1 MKLRRWQFDP
11 VVLIVGAAAIVL
23 AGYWFGSRYGDPNR
37 HYYSAELLAPY
48 KAKYGTRVSQYG
60 EEWLIRDFFGD
71 RRGGVFVDV
80 GANHYRKDSTTY
92 TLETVLGW
100 SGLAIDPQPQ
110 FAADYARYRPRT
122 RYVQAFVSDTSGQ
135 TTLLV
140 PEGAAGLA
148 SDNPAYVA
156 ATGLKARPMQ
166 VPTVTLDQVLEGAGL
181 HSIDFL
187 SMDIEH
193 AEPRALAGFDI
204 RRYAPELVCIEAH
217 IGVRQQ
223 ILDYFAEHGYVLVGK
238 YWHVDLLNM
247 YFMPL
252 ARGRALP
259 ASAPAATGARNP

>member
-1 MKLRRWQFDP
+1 MKLPRWQFDP
-11 VVLIVGAAAIVL
+11 VMVILGAAAICVF
-23 AGYWFGSRYGDPNR
+23 GYWIGSRYGDPNR

-60 EEWLIRDFFGD
+60 EEWLIRDFFDD
-71 RRGGVFVDV
+71 RRRGVFVDV
-80 GANHYRKDSTTY
+80 GANDYKKDSTTY
-92 TLETVLGW
+92 TLEALLGW

-122 RYVQAFVSDTSGQ
+122 RYVQAFVSDTRGT

-140 PEGAAGLA
+140 PKGAPGLA

-156 ATGLKARPMQ
+156 ATGLSATSIQ
-166 VPTVTLDQVLEGAGL
+166 VPTVTLDQVLEAAGL
-181 HSIDFL
+181 QRIDFL

-204 RRYAPELVCIEAH
+204 RRYLPELVCIEAH

-223 ILDYFAEHGYVLVGK
+223 ILDYFAAHGYVLVGK

-247 YFMPL
+247 YFVPL
-252 ARGRALP
+252 ARALP
-259 ASAPAATGARNP
+259 PSAPVDVGARTP